1 MHNQCLFPRCLPSVT
16 SNPLENPFYYLHNFQ
31 QVLAWIEQRY
41 ADLLCPEEQRFIA
54 DFAGLAQPAQ
64 ALLVRLVMRKGRH
77 FRAAKLS
84 YAEIGDITLAATPL
98 VRLGWLDPR
107 AEVSLDELFG
117 LLQKAEILQC
127 FAALIDQPK
136 ARKTDWLAALTEH
149 GAPPRAFADW
159 CPQLDDQLLSLTV
172 MDLCDRLRLMF
183 FGNLY
188 QDWSEFVLADLGIY
202 TYEKVEFSADSRG
215 LRSRR
220 DVDGFIYLQQCQEAF
235 EAGHE
240 LADVLARIQ
249 ALPIDNPWLEKRRA
263 KLLFQLGQHC
273 ERVADWALALA
284 IYSGCAYPGARMRL
298 IRVLERSGDYPQAL
312 ALAEVAAQAPQS
324 AAEQQLLLRVL
335 PRLRRKLGGPV
346 QRRVPGREPQRLELN
361 LARSDALLSVEYH
374 VQAHL
379 HAEQA
384 PVHYV
389 ENSLINSLFGL
400 LCWPAIFAPLP
411 GAFFH
416 PFQRGPVDLLSED
429 FHPRRAELFQACLA
443 ELDDGRYIR
452 TIRQRFV
459 AKWGVQSPFVFW
471 GALTEELL
479 DQALDCLPAI
489 HLKHWFERLLLDI
502 RANRAGMPDLIQFWP
517 EQKTYRMIEV
527 KGPGDRLQDN
537 QLRWLEFCHQH
548 QMPVAVCYVQWQE
561 QPA

>member
-1 MHNQCLFPRCLPSVT
+1 MT
-16 SNPLENPFYYLHNFQ
+16 SNPLDNPFYYLHNFQ

-41 ADLLCPEEQRFIA
+41 ADLLSSEEQAFLGNFTA
-54 DFAGLAQPAQ
+54 LAQPSQ

-77 FRAAKLS
+77 FRAAKLH
-84 YAEIGDITLAATPL
+84 YPEIGDIAQAAAPL
-98 VRLGWLDPR
+98 VRLGWVEQQAPLT
-107 AEVSLDELFG
+107 LDELFG

-127 FAALIDQPK
+127 LGSTIDQPK
-136 ARKTDWLAALTEH
+136 AKKSDWLPALALHYDSPQT
-149 GAPPRAFADW
+149 FAQW
-159 CPQLDDQLLSLTV
+159 CPQLAEQLLSLTI
-172 MDLCDRLRLMF
+172 MDLCERLRLMF

-202 TYEKVEFSADSRG
+202 TYEKVEFCAESRG
-215 LRSRR
+215 LRSRA
-220 DVDGFIYLQQCQEAF
+220 DVDGCLYLQRCQEAF
-235 EAGHE
+235 EAGQALSE
-240 LADVLARIQ
+240 VLALVQ
-249 ALPIDNPWLEKRRA
+249 ALRTDNHWLEKRRA

-273 ERVADWALALA
+273 ERLADWPLALA
-284 IYSGCAYPGARMRL
+284 IYEGCAYPGARMRL

-346 QRRVPGREPQRLELN
+346 QRRVAGREPERLDLN
-361 LARSDALLSVEYH
+361 LARVDSQLSVEYH

-379 HAEQA
+379 HDAQA

-416 PFQRGPVDLLSED
+416 PFQRGPADLLNED
-429 FHPRRAELFQACLA
+429 FQSRRAELFHACLA
-443 ELDDGRYIR
+443 ELDDGRYVQS
-452 TIRQRFV
+452 IRQRFV
-459 AKWGVQSPFVFW
+459 AKFGLQSPFVFW
-471 GALTEELL
+471 GALSEELL
-479 DQALDCLPAI
+479 DQALDCLPAA

-537 QLRWLEFCHQH
+537 QLRWLEFCHAH
-548 QMPVAVCYVQWQE
+548 HMPVAVCYVQWQE